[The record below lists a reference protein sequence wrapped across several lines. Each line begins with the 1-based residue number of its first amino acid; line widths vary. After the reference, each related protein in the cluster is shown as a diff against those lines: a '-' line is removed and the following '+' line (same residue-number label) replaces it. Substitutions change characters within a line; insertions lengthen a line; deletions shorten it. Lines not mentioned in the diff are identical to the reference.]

1 MYTCYNYIY
10 FLHPDIV
17 IWNDE
22 TFTVCLIE
30 RTSCFDTRF
39 HEAHSLKQAK
49 YTDVVLSIQ
58 QASGYIPELITLEE
72 GSRLPLN
79 PKGFDELKAYVM
91 APTKEWTT
99 MLTALTRTVLMDS
112 HKIWT
117 MRNWKDPST
126 RLHSEQ

>member
-10 FLHPDIV
+10 FLRPDIV

-30 RTSCFDTRF
+30 CTFYFDTRF

-49 YTDVVLSIQ
+49 YADVVLSIQ

-72 GSRLPLN
+72 GSRVPLN
-79 PKGFDELKAYVM
+79 PKGFDKLKAYVM

>member
-1 MYTCYNYIY
+1 MYTCYNYVY

-22 TFTVCLIE
+22 RCTVCLIE
-30 RTSCFDTRF
+30 CTFCFDTRF

-49 YTDVVLSIQ
+49 YADVVLSIQ
-58 QASGYIPELITLEE
+58 QASGYIPELITSEE

-91 APTKEWTT
+91 APMKEWTT
-99 MLTALTRTVLMDS
+99 MLTAVTRTVLMDS
-112 HKIWT
+112 HQIWT

-126 RLHSEQ
+126 RLYSEQ